1 MATVFAWRKI
11 VSHLHPKASL
21 RIYFNK
27 YHQCYV
33 ALLQFNVYILHL
45 CMAASKRVK
54 VDVVALDKQFVCCIK
69 GTLDTL
75 VLETQ
80 YGSTLLLIEQLS
92 DLLSCQIVRLSK
104 G

>member
-1 MATVFAWRKI
+1 MYRYYNSMCTFYTSAW
-11 VSHLHPKASL
+11 
-21 RIYFNK
+21 
-27 YHQCYV
+27 
-33 ALLQFNVYILHL
+33 LHL
-45 CMAASKRVK
+45 NWVK